1 MTVNTQT
8 SQSERFETAFNRI
21 HKALMQ
27 TIKNA
32 RTDKFIELV
41 NKGKSHAFIRYYEP
55 DLCQFAKLRNALVHE
70 KIEEGYYI
78 AEPHEDIVK
87 KIEKIADEFE
97 KPQSALS
104 VATKPV
110 YFFQEEDYLSDVLRI
125 IKKHAHTKFPI
136 YNKKGE
142 YSWLLTS
149 TKIVQYLADNFSDE
163 KLTINAVR
171 VKDLY
176 NNKYKPNILFVS
188 QNSTIFEVEDI
199 FEEFYIKNK
208 KIEGVLITKNG
219 SPSEQ
224 PNGIITSRDMLEV
237 EFSD

>member
-1 MTVNTQT
+1 MTAKTQT

-32 RTDKFIELV
+32 KSDKFIELV
-41 NKGKSHAFIRYYEP
+41 NKGKSHAFIRYYEH

-70 KIEEGYYI
+70 KIHEGYYI
-78 AEPHEDIVK
+78 AEPHENIVD

-97 KPQSALS
+97 KPDSALS

-110 YFFQEEDYLSDVLRI
+110 YFFQEDDSLSEVLDI
-125 IKKHAHTKFPI
+125 IKKHAHSRFPI
-136 YNKKGE
+136 YNKDGK

-149 TKIVQYLADNFSDE
+149 GQIVQYLADNFSDQ
-163 KLTINAVR
+163 KLTINS
-171 VKDLY
+171 VKIKELF
-176 NNKYKPNILFVS
+176 NTKYKHNVIFVS

-199 FEEFYIKNK
+199 FEEYYNKNK
-208 KIEGVLITKNG
+208 KIEGVLITKTG

-224 PNGIITSRDMLEV
+224 PNGIITSRDMLGV